1 MSQVAKSVS
10 ALERAFL
17 AILVLE
23 LEAMGVRLI
32 GPSNSP
38 AFMAIVGQF
47 ARVSQGCQVF
57 RLARGDLPLP
67 PLKRIVIN
75 LRGSTS
81 KARAMVMNSTT
92 SSRRSPPSYL
102 ATKDCG
108 FFKRTARA
116 CWVNPAAFR
125 APTISSQK
133 AAWSG
138 EWTDLPIPRVAE
150 VISRVS

>member
-17 AILVLE
+17 ALLVLE
-23 LEAMGVRLI
+23 LEAMVVRLI
-32 GPSNSP
+32 GRSNLP
-38 AFMAIVGQF
+38 AFMAIVGQL

-57 RLARGDLPLP
+57 RLARADLPLP
-67 PLKRIVIN
+67 PLKSIVIS

-108 FFKRTARA
+108 FLRRRASA
-116 CWVNPAAFR
+116 CWVSPAALR
-125 APTISSQK
+125 APTISPQK

-138 EWTDLPIPRVAE
+138 EWTDLPIPRVAD
-150 VISRVS
+150 VISPAG